1 MKLFVNYVF
10 FIDFRY
16 FWKLKL
22 SFCDWFVPILYLWCA
37 MFWNIGANSIRK
49 ELCTLFCLVK
59 VYGLSGVY
67 AFFRI
72 FVLSTSPYSEGQKF
86 CNHFFKTYPYNP
98 YSILFPSLTKGRR
111 KYSWH
116 YCTFCTIALSA
127 KVRKCKSAKCKRYG
141 MLHYGG
147 WAGFNSSNSFSLL
160 FIVGIFFSEARGF
173 PIPSLKSLD
182 SHQTKWQESRWRF
195 DVFWCV
201 LSSQSVKL
209 AKFLYLLILCHF

>member
-1 MKLFVNYVF
+1 MYVVQ
-10 FIDFRY
+10 
-16 FWKLKL
+16 
-22 SFCDWFVPILYLWCA
+22 SCQ
-37 MFWNIGANSIRK
+37 
-49 ELCTLFCLVK
+49 
-59 VYGLSGVY
+59 GVRVVGGVRT
-67 AFFRI
+67 FFRI
-72 FVLSTSPYSEGQKF
+72 FVLSTCPYSERQKF
-86 CNHFFKTYPYNP
+86 CNHFFKTSPYTRT
-98 YSILFPSLTKGRR
+98 SRTAVLFPSLTKGRR

-116 YCTFCTIALSA
+116 YCTFCTIALST
-127 KVRKCKSAKCKRYG
+127 KIRKCKSAKCKRYG

-173 PIPSLKSLD
+173 SIPCLKSLD